1 MSATFVIYTMGPDDH
16 DGIDVAAFAAEAPAN
31 CAPQIRPFAS
41 LVALFALATFL
52 NTDIFL
58 NDVLAKLGN
67 TLRPSGVPNAYG
79 TVVQCLILVVLFA
92 MAVTLLQ
99 HGVI

>member
-1 MSATFVIYTMGPDDH
+1 MGHDNHDDQD
-16 DGIDVAAFAAEAPAN
+16 DGVDVAALAGAAPDVP
-31 CAPQIRPFAS
+31 CDPQIRPFAS
-41 LVALFALATFL
+41 LVALFALAAFL

-58 NDVLAKLGN
+58 NDVLAKLGS
-67 TLRPSGVPNAYG
+67 TLRPSGIPNAYG

-92 MAVTLLQ
+92 ITVTLLK